1 MKHLNVP
8 LTLLKFLLIGLFGLA
23 SLGAQAG
30 EKEGLYLVSG
40 SGGPGFKSP
49 KEIIM
54 VLEKGILPTFEA
66 LAKLQKDKKI
76 LAGGLPV
83 GDRAFVFIVKA
94 SSNHEVDMMLRQLPA
109 WGVLNWEVTPL
120 ESFGGRESQERAILK
135 QLKKM

>member
-1 MKHLNVP
+1 MTNIRLANP
-8 LTLLKFLLIGLFGLA
+8 LLKTLLIGLLGII
-23 SLGAQAG
+23 SLGAQGG

-40 SGGPGFKSP
+40 SGGPGFTSP

-66 LAKLQKDKKI
+66 LGTLQKEKKI

-83 GDRAFVFIVKA
+83 GDRSFVFIVKA
-94 SSNHEVDMMLRQLPA
+94 SSNHEVDKMLRQLPA

-120 ESFGGRESQERAILK
+120 ESFSGREAQERMILK
-135 QLKKM
+135 KLKKM

>member
-8 LTLLKFLLIGLFGLA
+8 ITLLKYLLIGLFGLA
-23 SLGAQAG
+23 SMGAQAG

-40 SGGPGFKSP
+40 SGGPGFTSP
-49 KEIIM
+49 QEIIM

-66 LAKLQKDKKI
+66 LAKLQKDKKV

-120 ESFGGRESQERAILK
+120 ERFSDREAQERKILK
-135 QLKKM
+135 QLKKR